1 MKRTVNMVA
10 LGNKIKNN
18 NMKFTWTQYGIIV
31 TIDEEDEVTLKKL
44 EDEELDKYY

>member
-1 MKRTVNMVA
+1 MKRIVNMVA
-10 LGNKIKNN
+10 LGNKIN